1 MTEQSPRSLKNL
13 PKKVGGALTTHQK
26 ISLILSMQTESPTPE
41 EAENLQKTADIVIEY
56 NKNNPRTTN

>member
-1 MTEQSPRSLKNL
+1 
-13 PKKVGGALTTHQK
+13 
-26 ISLILSMQTESPTPE
+26 MQTESPTPE